1 MRSAALALTCI
12 TTALTAASCVPGDP
26 VDLDRNPWTP
36 PPKEVVDTT
45 SHSVVTGRLWVIPN
59 PILFRPDEYEV
70 RIEIWTIGTAGTDI
84 QDIRFFEEGSP
95 EASIF
100 HSSGGESGAFSA
112 YAGLGGTA
120 PPLPLDLG
128 FRTDCGGGP
137 GMGLHLDRAWDST
150 ELTGGTFIVETDDP
164 TSPTIEVPIG
174 FDMTGTHTLERD
186 PGVWDIFIDVRP
198 NPVRF
203 RAGVPEM
210 KELCVGVQNA
220 EWGITLDAVTIH
232 GEGLSLVAPVD
243 LSAPGGFSVEYA
255 PASGS
260 DVNGALVVDFTD
272 NWGDEETL
280 VVPIIVR

>member
-59 PILFRPDEYEV
+59 PILIRPDQGM
-70 RIEIWTIGTAGTDI
+70 IDISINTIGTEGVWIT
-84 QDIRFFEEGSP
+84 DIRFSEAGSP
-95 EASIF
+95 EVSISLP
-100 HSSGGESGAFSA
+100 HGAESGS
-112 YAGLGGTA
+112 YSVLWGLDDSVRF
-120 PPLPLDLG
+120 PLDLG
-128 FRTDCGGGP
+128 SRPDCGYGP
-137 GMGLHLDRAWDST
+137 GMGFPFFRDTSSEPR
-150 ELTGGTFIVETDDP
+150 EGTFIVVTDDP
-164 TSPTIEVPIG
+164 TSPTIEVPIA
-174 FDMTGTHTLERD
+174 FDMTGTHTYDD
-186 PGVWDIFIDVRP
+186 PMSQEDIFIDVRP

-203 RAGVPEM
+203 RAGVPEIT
-210 KELCVGVQNA
+210 ELCVGVQNA
-220 EWGITLDAVTIH
+220 EWGITLDAVSIH